1 MENFVGNAVD
11 QLFRSRYF
19 VRVDGM
25 YFDHGMIFSCGH
37 YNHLGTPMQ
46 TLNEDPLEIQKRNF
60 RYVQID
66 AIGVSISNIASPFL
80 PVFLTRLGAT
90 NFQVGLLS
98 SMPGVTGL
106 VLAILVGR
114 FLQTRRNV
122 VPWYSLS
129 RLMVIMCY
137 ALTGIFTLL
146 VSEKFTI
153 IATLAIWAFATLPQ
167 TALAVAFSV
176 VMNAVAG
183 PEGRY
188 ALLSRR
194 WAIFG
199 LTSVVGTFIVTRL
212 IDILDFPLNYAIM
225 FMVLSFGGF
234 VSYYFSQRINIPDQV
249 ALPLPD
255 SRSPRQNLGNYL
267 KLLRENPAFLSFSSK
282 RFVYFSAL
290 VLSQPIMPLF
300 LVREVGATDSQIGTI
315 NMTLTLV
322 MLVGYFVWPWV
333 SRRRGGR
340 LVLLATTL
348 GMVLYPALSAA
359 TPRIELIILYAG
371 IAGLF
376 QGGLDLVFFDELMK
390 TVPAEY
396 SATFVS
402 LAQSMQYMSMI
413 VAPLLGT
420 WLAGYIGLGGALWLS
435 AGLRLVGFLLFL
447 KRDVKKQAQSQT

>member
-1 MENFVGNAVD
+1 MNTA
-11 QLFRSRYF
+11 
-19 VRVDGM
+19 
-25 YFDHGMIFSCGH
+25 
-37 YNHLGTPMQ
+37 
-46 TLNEDPLEIQKRNF
+46 NETEQEIQKRNF

-66 AIGVSISNIASPFL
+66 AIGVSISNVAAPFL

-114 FLQTRRNV
+114 FLQTRTNI

-129 RLMVIMCY
+129 RLFVILCY
-137 ALTGIFTLL
+137 ALTGILTLS
-146 VSEKFTI
+146 VSEQFVI
-153 IATLAIWAFATLPQ
+153 IATLAIWAFATIPQ

-199 LTSVVGTFIVTRL
+199 LTGVIGTFIVTRV
-212 IDILDFPLNYAIM
+212 IDLLSFPLNYAIM
-225 FMVLSFGGF
+225 FMVLSLGGF
-234 VSYYFSQRINIPDQV
+234 FSFYFSRKIQMPEQV
-249 ALPLPD
+249 PPPLPEA
-255 SRSPRQNLGNYL
+255 RSPRQNLSNYL
-267 KLLRENPAFLSFSSK
+267 TLLRENPVFLSFSTK

-300 LVREVGATDSQIGTI
+300 LVRDVHATDSQIGTV

-322 MLVGYFVWPWV
+322 MLVGYFLWPRI

-340 LVLLATTL
+340 FVLLATTL
-348 GMVLYPALSAA
+348 GMTFYPALSAA
-359 TPRIELIILYAG
+359 TPQIHLIIIYAG

-376 QGGLDLVFFDELMK
+376 QAGLDLVFFDELMK
-390 TVPAEY
+390 TVPPEY
-396 SATFVS
+396 SATFVA
-402 LAQSMQYMSMI
+402 LAQSMQYLSMI
-413 VAPLLGT
+413 IAPLLGT
-420 WLAGYIGLGGALWLS
+420 WLADYIGLGGALWLS
-435 AGLRLVGFLLFL
+435 AGLRFFGFLLFL
-447 KRDVKKQAQSQT
+447 RPDRILRKIPIPFQK